1 MALKL
6 VENPP
11 NPYLSEYREW
21 LGPPPPVKVEV
32 YEEWAKSLVSENDSP
47 DVPFRWSVNPYRG
60 CQHACAYCYARPYH
74 EYLGMG
80 AGTDFETKLIAKI
93 NAPELLRH
101 EAAKLKLRGQP
112 LNFSGVTD
120 CYQPI
125 EVTYKLTQ
133 QCLRVCLEMGNPVTI
148 VTKSFLVMRDA
159 LLLAQ
164 IGRTCGAEV
173 YQSIPFA
180 DDRLARLIEPQAPS
194 PTKRFEAMR
203 RLTEAGAS
211 VGVMV
216 APIIPGLNDQEIPE
230 VLRRAAQC
238 GARSAHYTALRLP
251 GNVAPVFMDRLKT
264 AMPLRARRVESRIRE
279 MRGGELNE
287 NRFGNRMRGE
297 GAYWESIRSLF
308 RLSVQRYG
316 LNQPRG
322 ELPARNGASVLR
334 SSLPSAGQGTFDF
347 GS

>member
-32 YEEWAKSLVSENDSP
+32 YEERAKTLVTENDSP
-47 DVPFRWSVNPYRG
+47 DIPFRWSVNPYRG

-80 AGTDFETKLIAKI
+80 AGTDFDTKLIAKV
-93 NAPELLRH
+93 NAAELLRH
-101 EAAKLKLRGQP
+101 EAAKPKLRGQP

-125 EVTYKLTQ
+125 EVTYQLTQ
-133 QCLRVCLEMGNPVTI
+133 QCLRVCLEMGNPVTVI
-148 VTKSFLVMRDA
+148 TKSFLVMRDA
-159 LLLAQ
+159 QLLSQ
-164 IGRTCGAEV
+164 IGRAVGAEV
-173 YQSIPFA
+173 YQSIPFS
-180 DDRLARLIEPQAPS
+180 DDKLARLIEPQAPP

-203 RLTEAGAS
+203 RLTDAGVR

-230 VLRRAAQC
+230 VIRRAAEC
-238 GARSAHYTALRLP
+238 GATTAHYTALHLP
-251 GNVAPVFMDRLKT
+251 GSVAPVFMERLKA
-264 AMPLRARRVESRIRE
+264 AMPMRAQRVESRIRE
-279 MRGGELNE
+279 MRGGRLNDS
-287 NRFGNRMRGE
+287 RFGKRMG
-297 GAYWESIRSLF
+297 GDGVYWESIRSLF

-316 LNQPRG
+316 LHRPRG
-322 ELPARNGASVLR
+322 ESPARPGGSALPL
-334 SSLPSAGQGTFDF
+334 SLPSAGQGTFDF